1 MLISS
6 ILWFVFTKQECIFI
20 YKSYCYLYCMVVPET
35 VSRKVLESLRGIGLN
50 LYERNLYT
58 AILIKKVA
66 TASELSELS
75 RVPRA
80 RVYDVL
86 ESLEQKGFVVVQHG
100 SPFKYVAVEPKEAF
114 ENLKSN
120 IKKEAEL
127 TITRLE
133 ELKKSEIMTD
143 LVSLYKKDL
152 KMISP
157 GSFNAIIKSEDKI
170 KLQTKNLLSKAK
182 KQVNILTSEKGIM
195 DLKDHIRSF
204 SKLKGKNVEIN
215 IMGPITSRNRKQ
227 AMELLPYANLKHLE
241 GVELPLG
248 KLQIVDGEHVLMGLV
263 NDAEIEPSQEIAF
276 WTQSPHVANELMEPI
291 FKQLWSQA
299 RDITKS
305 RNN

>member
-1 MLISS
+1 MLIS
-6 ILWFVFTKQECIFI
+6 LYKGLYPQNRGVFLV
-20 YKSYCYLYCMVVPET
+20 YKSYNYLYNMVVPET

-127 TITRLE
+127 TVTRLE
-133 ELKKSEIMTD
+133 ELKKSEIMAD

-157 GSFNAIIKSEDKI
+157 GSFNAVIKSEDKI
-170 KLQTKNLLSKAK
+170 RMQTKTLLSKAK
-182 KQVNILTSEKGIM
+182 TQVNILTSEKGIA
-195 DLKDHIRSF
+195 DLKEHMRSF
-204 SKLKGKNVEIN
+204 SKLKSKNVEIN
-215 IMGPITSRNRKQ
+215 IMGPITTRNRKQ

-248 KLQIVDGEHVLMGLV
+248 KLQIIDGEHVLMGLV
-263 NDAEIEPSQEIAF
+263 NDTEIEPSQEIAF
-276 WTQSPHVANELMEPI
+276 WTQSSHVANELMTPI
-291 FKQLWSQA
+291 FKQLWTQA
-299 RDITKS
+299 KDITKS
-305 RNN
+305 ENN